1 MSPTDLPPAEPRTRR
16 QRDSF
21 TMTWR
26 YNLVSLWMYLGFGS
40 FGALTNAALRD
51 DLVGWRRAVVAIL
64 VVVLMVWAGYWC
76 RALIRGRSRR
86 SIPPAVHGVTI
97 FVSFLFVVLAS
108 WEPAAPIGYLLVP
121 WAAAALL
128 GLDFSRNGY
137 MSWLLA
143 WAIGLLG
150 LRAIVTLVSGGDLET
165 FFPNEFAAVYILTF
179 FAIFLPAAA
188 WFQLWVW
195 ELTIDVRDAGV
206 TRAELA
212 RVRERLRFAADLHD
226 IQGHHLQVLALKTE
240 LAERLIDR
248 DPERARATIHEAQ
261 EIARTALEETRT
273 LAQGYRQVS
282 LRDEIV
288 NAASVLEASGAMVRV
303 EVPDGLDDPLLA
315 TALREA
321 TTNILRHSNASV
333 VEITGTLQPPSLRV
347 VNDGVIAPPNG
358 SGSGLAS
365 LAERFAARGG
375 SVEFSSVDD
384 RFTLFATAGGS
395 A

>member
-1 MSPTDLPPAEPRTRR
+1 MSPTDLPPAGSRTGR

-26 YNLVSLWMYLGFGS
+26 YNLVSLWMYLAFGS
-40 FGALTNAALRD
+40 FGALTNAAVRD
-51 DLVGWRRAVVAIL
+51 DIVGWRRVVVVGL
-64 VVVLMVWAGYWC
+64 VVVLMAWAGYWC
-76 RALIRGRSRR
+76 RPLIRGRSRR
-86 SIPPAVHGVTI
+86 SIPAVAHAVTI
-97 FVSFLFVVLAS
+97 LGSVLFVVLAS
-108 WEPAAPIGYLLVP
+108 WVPAAPIGYLLVP
-121 WAAAALL
+121 WAAAAVL
-128 GLDFSRNGY
+128 GLDFSRNSY
-137 MSWLLA
+137 LSWLLA
-143 WAIGLLG
+143 WAVGLLG
-150 LRAIVTLVSGGDLET
+150 LRAVVTLISGDDLEG
-165 FFPNEFAAVYILTF
+165 FFPGEIGGIYILVF
-179 FAIFLPAAA
+179 FAVFLPAAA

-303 EVPDGLDDPLLA
+303 DVPDALDDPLLA

-321 TTNILRHSNASV
+321 TTNILRHSDASV
-333 VEITGTLQPPSLRV
+333 VEITGALQPPSLRV
-347 VNDGVIAPPNG
+347 VNNGVIAPPNG

-375 SVEFSSVDD
+375 SVEFSAVDD
-384 RFTLFATAGGS
+384 RFTLFATAGGT

>member
-1 MSPTDLPPAEPRTRR
+1 MSPTEPRSAENRSGRR
-16 QRDSF
+16 RDSF

-40 FGALTNAALRD
+40 LGAVANALLRD
-51 DLVGWRRAVVAIL
+51 DLVGWRR
-64 VVVLMVWAGYWC
+64 VVVLLLIIALMGWAGYWC
-76 RALIRGRSRR
+76 RSLIVGRSRHGM
-86 SIPPAVHGVTI
+86 PALVHGVTA
-97 FVSFLFVVLAS
+97 VAATLLVVIAS
-108 WEPAAPIGYLLVP
+108 WHPGAPIGYLLVP
-121 WAAAALL
+121 WSAIAVLGLDFRRGEYLAWLLAWAAALL
-128 GLDFSRNGY
+128 GL
-137 MSWLLA
+137 
-143 WAIGLLG
+143 
-150 LRAIVTLVSGGDLET
+150 RALVVVVSGGDLAG
-165 FFPNEFAAVYILTF
+165 FFPNDFGSIYLLAF
-179 FAIFLPAAA
+179 FAVFVPAAS
-188 WFQLWVW
+188 WFQLWIW

-206 TRAELA
+206 TRAELT

-248 DPERARATIHEAQ
+248 DPELARATIHEAQ

-282 LRDEIV
+282 LHDEIV

-303 EVPDGLDDPLLA
+303 DVPAQLDHPLLA

-321 TTNILRHSNASV
+321 TTNILRHSNATT
-333 VEITGTLQPPSLRV
+333 VEISGTLDPPSLRV

-358 SGSGLAS
+358 SGTGLAS

-375 SVEFSSVDD
+375 SVESQRAED
-384 RFTLFATAGGS
+384 RFTLVATAGGPT
-395 A
+395 

>member
-1 MSPTDLPPAEPRTRR
+1 
-16 QRDSF
+16 
-21 TMTWR
+21 MTWR

-40 FGALTNAALRD
+40 LGALTNAAVRD
-51 DLVGWRRAVVAIL
+51 DLVGWRRI
-64 VVVLMVWAGYWC
+64 VVVLLIAVVVVWAGYWC
-76 RALIRGRSRR
+76 RLLIHGRSRR
-86 SIPPAVHGVTI
+86 KMPLVAHGVTI
-97 FVSFLFVVLAS
+97 VAAAVFVVLAS
-108 WEPAAPIGYLLVP
+108 WEPGAPIGYLLVP
-121 WAAAALL
+121 WAAAAVL
-128 GLDFSRNGY
+128 GLDFSRRGY
-137 MSWLLA
+137 LVWLVA
-143 WAIGLLG
+143 WAGGLLG
-150 LRAIVTLVSGGDLET
+150 LRAVVTLVSGGDLT
-165 FFPNEFAAVYILTF
+165 GFFPHDVAGIYVLSF
-179 FAIFLPAAA
+179 FAIFLPSAA

-248 DPERARATIHEAQ
+248 DPDLARATIHEAQ

-303 EVPDGLDDPLLA
+303 DVPEDLDDPLLA

-333 VEITGTLQPPSLRV
+333 VEIMGTLRPPSLRV
-347 VNDGVIAPPNG
+347 VNDGVLASHIG
-358 SGSGLAS
+358 GGSGLGS

-375 SVEFSSVDD
+375 SVEFSAAGD
-384 RFTLFATAGGS
+384 RFTLVATAGGT